1 MKKGTKKIEDDDM
14 LPEYDFSGGVRGKY
28 AARLAEENG
37 YVKLDPAVI
46 KYFKKS
52 EDINRVL
59 LAIID
64 SMANKRK
71 AISV

>member
-1 MKKGTKKIEDDDM
+1 MKKGTKKIDDDDM